1 MRAFPVVT
9 SRSIVAISLADGLER
24 ACGTRADD
32 PEGTDTLEMSVT
44 LVREI
49 VRCLRL
55 DA

>member
-1 MRAFPVVT
+1 MRAFPTITTRQVV
-9 SRSIVAISLADGLER
+9 SISMADLLER
-24 ACGTRADD
+24 ACGSRLDD

>member
-1 MRAFPVVT
+1 MIVLTTRHVVAL
-9 SRSIVAISLADGLER
+9 SMADLLER
-24 ACGTRADD
+24 ICGTQLDD
-32 PEGTDTLEMSVT
+32 PEGTDTVQMSVT